1 MEKILISDAA
11 KQVEVE
17 SHVLRYWEEEL
28 HLPIQRNKQGHRYY
42 TTEDVNRFKQIKT
55 MKEQGFQLKAIRSA
69 LDGSLTGMAA
79 AETVEGRSE
88 EKAEEGVKKTDGQNI
103 PEKPAEVKLAVQAKK
118 AEKKQ
123 NGKKNVSVGKAVA
136 AGKERQPAEGAGR
149 VEAQQKPSVEERE
162 VRQEVQENTAVV
174 SVVEKTSLEE
184 QDKAG
189 KAARLQFLLQ
199 HMIAEA
205 VRENNEQ
212 LCENVKQVVAKEMD
226 FQFRQQE
233 EKEQEREAERLKREE
248 EHFRQ
253 IDTLLRGKSRRESRK
268 ERRKRAFG
276 LQKQPD

>member
-69 LDGSLTGMAA
+69 LDGSLTGMTS
-79 AETVEGRSE
+79 AEQTEGKKQ
-88 EKAEEGVKKTDGQNI
+88 EKTGEAEG
-103 PEKPAEVKLAVQAKK
+103 KPAAQDKK

-123 NGKKNVSVGKAVA
+123 NAKKQK
-136 AGKERQPAEGAGR
+136 PAEGAVR
-149 VEAQQKPSVEERE
+149 VEAQQKPSVEDRE
-162 VRQEVQENTAVV
+162 VQQEIQESTDVV

>member
-42 TTEDVNRFKQIKT
+42 TTEDVNRFKQIKN

-69 LDGSLTGMAA
+69 LDGSLAGMGSTKKEADTAA
-79 AETVEGRSE
+79 AE
-88 EKAEEGVKKTDGQNI
+88 VKKTAGHKASAGQS
-103 PEKPAEVKLAVQAKK
+103 
-118 AEKKQ
+118 KKQ
-123 NGKKNVSVGKAVA
+123 EKNTAGQACATTAKKNVNA
-136 AGKERQPAEGAGR
+136 P
-149 VEAQQKPSVEERE
+149 
-162 VRQEVQENTAVV
+162 VQ
-174 SVVEKTSLEE
+174 SLKGESEIVTVMQDTEIAE

-205 VRENNEQ
+205 VHENNEQ

-226 FQFRQQE
+226 FQFRQQD

-248 EHFRQ
+248 EHYRQ
-253 IDTLLRGKSRRESRK
+253 LDTLLRGKNKRESRK
-268 ERRKRAFG
+268 DRRKKAFSLQKQP

>member
-69 LDGSLTGMAA
+69 LDGSLTGMTSAEQTEGKKQEKTGETEKITAGLNVAVKA
-79 AETVEGRSE
+79 AEG
-88 EKAEEGVKKTDGQNI
+88 
-103 PEKPAEVKLAVQAKK
+103 KPAAQDKK

-123 NGKKNVSVGKAVA
+123 NAKKQKPV
-136 AGKERQPAEGAGR
+136 EGAVR
-149 VEAQQKPSVEERE
+149 VEAQQKPPIEDRE
-162 VRQEVQENTAVV
+162 VQQEIQGSTDVV

-253 IDTLLRGKSRRESRK
+253 IDTLLRGKNRRESRK

>member
-28 HLPIQRNKQGHRYY
+28 HLSIQRNKQGHRYY

-69 LDGSLTGMAA
+69 LDGSLAGMTS
-79 AETVEGRSE
+79 AEQTEGKKENE
-88 EKAEEGVKKTDGQNI
+88 EKNQKKTDDQKTAEKAAEI
-103 PEKPAEVKLAVQAKK
+103 KPEAQTPKAETKQSGKKQKAAEDANRVGAEQKPAFEDG
-118 AEKKQ
+118 EK
-123 NGKKNVSVGKAVA
+123 
-136 AGKERQPAEGAGR
+136 
-149 VEAQQKPSVEERE
+149 
-162 VRQEVQENTAVV
+162 RQEVQESTAVV

-184 QDKAG
+184 PDKAG

-248 EHFRQ
+248 EHYRQ
-253 IDTLLRGKSRRESRK
+253 IDTLLRGKNRRESRK